1 MVVGDNGYVTRQ
13 ADFKKASVLSR
24 LTKLGQP
31 LKGLGVFLVDEELNS
46 SYLLKEF
53 GEGSESKYEFLPQ
66 SNTRFQYGANLS
78 REYFHFQ
85 ILNFRM
91 MS

>member
-53 GEGSESKYEFLPQ
+53 ERAQNP
-66 SNTRFQYGANLS
+66 N
-78 REYFHFQ
+78 
-85 ILNFRM
+85 
-91 MS
+91 MSSFPSPTPDFSTVPI